1 MENYNLENIL
11 KAFFL
16 LTHISGLNPS
26 IIGAFSGMAALMGF
40 GATFLSAA
48 LVRRVG
54 VLRVC
59 SLFEILFVKPINLK
73 RSKNFMKGD
82 LS

>member
-1 MENYNLENIL
+1 M
-11 KAFFL
+11 
-16 LTHISGLNPS
+16 NPS

-59 SLFEILFVKPINLK
+59 LLFEILFVKPIDLK
-73 RSKNFMKGD
+73 RSKKFRKGSLYNF
-82 LS
+82 LC